1 MKGIGAQARTDL
13 FVSVVAPLL
22 NDAAIVRDFVGETTD
37 VLRANYTNY
46 ELVLVDDGSEDGT
59 VEEVHRL
66 LTEHEC
72 VRVLALSRSFGE
84 EAAIAAGL
92 DTAIGD
98 FVVVMMPNSDPP
110 ALVPMLVTKARN
122 GHDVV
127 FGLRRRPRPEPF
139 LARVLAH
146 LFYWYARRVMKLPL
160 RKNASHFRVMS
171 RRTVNAIIQVRDRA
185 RYLRLL
191 SLNVGFVHDAVPYDE
206 IERNRSR
213 PRRSVV
219 ARAAVAIDMIIANS
233 AHPLRF
239 VTFLG
244 VAGAS
249 LNVLYAGY
257 VLIIY
262 LAKPDVAEGWTTLS
276 LQSAG
281 MFFLCFLVLTVLS
294 EYVGHILD
302 EVSSRPLYYIR
313 EEHNSPV
320 AIADRERRNV
330 VVEASRI

>member
-1 MKGIGAQARTDL
+1 MHTVQSRSDT
-13 FVSVVAPLL
+13 FVSVVSPLR
-22 NDAAIVRDFVGETTD
+22 NDVVIVEEFVREVTTM
-37 VLRANYTNY
+37 LRANYTNY
-46 ELVLVDDGSEDGT
+46 ELVLVDDGSEDAT
-59 VEEVHRL
+59 VAQVL
-66 LTEHEC
+66 LLLGQYEC
-72 VRVLALSRSFGE
+72 IRVLALSRSFGE

-98 FVVVMMPNSDPP
+98 FVVVMLPNTDPP
-110 ALVPMLVTKARN
+110 GLVPTLVATARG

-127 FGLRRRPRPEPF
+127 FGVRQRFRREP
-139 LARVLAH
+139 LLTRLLGRV
-146 LFYWYARRVMKLPL
+146 FYWYGRRVMKLPL

-171 RRTVNAIIQVRDRA
+171 RRAVNAIIQVRDRA

-191 SLNVGFVHDAVPYDE
+191 SLDVGFAHAPVLYDE
-206 IERNRSR
+206 IERNPER
-213 PRRSVV
+213 PRRSLS
-219 ARAAVAIDMIIANS
+219 ARIAVSVDMIVANS
-233 AHPLRF
+233 VHPLRF

-249 LNVLYAGY
+249 LNILYAFY
-257 VLIIY
+257 VVIIY
-262 LAKPDVAEGWTTLS
+262 VAKSDVAEGWTTLS

-294 EYVGHILD
+294 EYVGHILA
-302 EVSSRPLYYIR
+302 EVSSRPLYYVR

-330 VVEASRI
+330 VVETSRI

>member
-1 MKGIGAQARTDL
+1 MPRTDT
-13 FVSVVAPLL
+13 FVSVVAPVL
-22 NDAAIVRDFVGETTD
+22 NDAAIVADFVREVTG
-37 VLRANYTNY
+37 VLRTHYTNY
-46 ELVLVDDGSEDGT
+46 ELVLVDDGSVDGT
-59 VEEVHRL
+59 VAQAQRL
-66 LTEHEC
+66 LAEHEC
-72 VRVLALSRSFGE
+72 VRVLALSRSFGD

-98 FVVVMMPNSDPP
+98 FVVVMMPNTDPP
-110 ALVPMLVTKARN
+110 TVIPLLVAKARG

-127 FGLRRRPRPEPF
+127 FGLRRRVRPEP
-139 LARVLAH
+139 LVARLPSH
-146 LFYWYARRVMKLPL
+146 LFYWYTHRVMKLPL
-160 RKNASHFRVMS
+160 LKNASHFRVMS

-191 SLNVGFVHDAVPYDE
+191 SLNVGFAHDAIPYDE
-206 IERNRSR
+206 IERNPSR
-213 PRRSVV
+213 PRRSLL
-219 ARAAVAIDMIIANS
+219 ARIGVAIDMIIANS
-233 AHPLRF
+233 AHPLRM
-239 VTFLG
+239 VTLLG

-249 LNVLYAGY
+249 FNVLYAGY

-262 LAKPDVAEGWTTLS
+262 LAKPDVAEGWATLS

-281 MFFLCFLVLTVLS
+281 MFFLLFLVLTVLS

-330 VVEASRI
+330 VVETSRI

>member
-1 MKGIGAQARTDL
+1 MNTVQSRSDT
-13 FVSVVAPLL
+13 FVSVISPLR
-22 NDAAIVRDFVGETTD
+22 NDAAIVQDFVREVTGM
-37 VLRANYTNY
+37 LRANYTNY
-46 ELVLVDDGSEDGT
+46 ELVLVDDGSEDAT
-59 VEEVHRL
+59 LAQLHVL
-66 LTEHEC
+66 LAQYEC
-72 VRVLALSRSFGE
+72 IRVLALSRSFGE

-98 FVVVMMPNSDPP
+98 FVVVMLPNTDPP
-110 ALVPMLVTKARN
+110 GLVPTLVATARA

-127 FGLRRRPRPEPF
+127 FGVRQRVRREPLLTRF
-139 LARVLAH
+139 LARV
-146 LFYWYARRVMKLPL
+146 FYWYGRRVMKLPL
-160 RKNASHFRVMS
+160 RANASHFRVMS
-171 RRTVNAIIQVRDRA
+171 RRAVNAIIQVRDRA

-191 SLNVGFVHDAVPYDE
+191 SLDVGFAQAAVSYDE
-206 IERNRSR
+206 IDRNPNRPQRSLLAR
-213 PRRSVV
+213 V
-219 ARAAVAIDMIIANS
+219 ALSLDMIVANS
-233 AHPLRF
+233 VHPLRF

-257 VLIIY
+257 VVIIY
-262 LAKPDVAEGWTTLS
+262 VAKPDVAEGWTTLS

-294 EYVGHILD
+294 EYVGHILV
-302 EVSSRPLYYIR
+302 EVSSRPLYYVR

-330 VVEASRI
+330 VVETSRI